1 MKGNGGSNVKRLWK
15 AAIAAVG
22 VALVAGPVLAVSP
35 AGATP
40 PTGYGFDN
48 TSHVIMGG
56 GSDTTYAVQTDLGRV
71 WNLSQKGGCQLV
83 TAVGATLGQCV
94 ATGSPETNTLTNY
107 QHDSVGQAPDVGSS
121 AGVSALNAMGT
132 VNYSGT
138 LRPIPAAVDGGAC
151 DGGSTGNLP
160 DFGRSSRGPRTTGGG
175 APGGNELTCDTFWGF
190 AQDGIEVTVF
200 NQRGPQVQA
209 AGGSAITPNELYHI
223 WNCDYDTWS
232 DIASLG
238 IAPGSANDAP
248 IVAWGMNSNS
258 GTYATMNDY
267 LIANGGAP
275 AGWAANNQACVKKK
289 IAASNIY
296 ALENDIKEIVNSPD
310 IASLSTAATSPN
322 NPKNWIWWGSFGA
335 FSAYPSLSKT
345 TRAGTTVTAV
355 AAKVNGVLPST
366 AGILANTYPIG
377 RTLYHVT
384 RVSDA
389 DCPTPAALCNF
400 TGTPGPAISGGG
412 TDLGVSGG
420 TSGVSGAVREYTRF
434 ICRNSAAQQGLNPYT
449 AVNLFSEVTG
459 ALNKSGF
466 VTVPLA
472 LRSPGSRCRVLS

>member
-1 MKGNGGSNVKRLWK
+1 M
-15 AAIAAVG
+15 G
-22 VALVAGPVLAVSP
+22 VAVMAGPLVATSP
-35 AGATP
+35 AGASP

-48 TSHVIMGG
+48 TSHVIVGG
-56 GSDTTYAVQTDLGRV
+56 GSDTTFPVQTDLGRV
-71 WNLSQKGGCQLV
+71 WNLSQKGGCPLV
-83 TAVGATLGQCV
+83 TSSTSSLLGTCV
-94 ATGSPETNTLTNY
+94 IPSPNNPETNTLVNY
-107 QHDSVGQAPDVGSS
+107 QHDTIGQAPDVGSS
-121 AGVSALNAMGT
+121 AGVSALNAMPST
-132 VNYSGT
+132 NYSGT
-138 LRPIPAAVDGGAC
+138 IRGLPAAVDGGAC
-151 DGGSTGNLP
+151 DGGSAGPNFP
-160 DFGRSSRGPRTTGGG
+160 DFARSSRGPKTTGGN

-200 NQRGPQVQA
+200 GARGAQVQA

-232 DIASLG
+232 DIASLN
-238 IAPGSANDAP
+238 IPVGSATDAP
-248 IVAWGMNSNS
+248 IVAWGMNTSS
-258 GTYATMNDY
+258 GTYATFNDY

-275 AGWAANNQACVKKK
+275 AGFG
-289 IAASNIY
+289 ASNAACIKKTDLTPATF
-296 ALENDIKEIVNSPD
+296 ALENDIKQIVNAETVP
-310 IASLSTAATSPN
+310 ALSTVATSVD

-335 FSAYPSLSKT
+335 FSAYPALSKT
-345 TRAGTTVTAV
+345 VRAGTTVTAI

-366 AGILANTYPIG
+366 SGVLANTYPIG

-400 TGTPGPAISGGG
+400 TGVANQGPAIGAGF
-412 TDLGVSGG
+412 DLGVAGA
-420 TSGVSGAVREYTRF
+420 TSGPSGAVREYTRF
-434 ICRNSAAQQGLNPYT
+434 ICRNSAAQQGKNPFT
-449 AVNLFSEVTG
+449 DVNLFSEVTG

>member
-1 MKGNGGSNVKRLWK
+1 
-15 AAIAAVG
+15 
-22 VALVAGPVLAVSP
+22 VALVASPLVAASP
-35 AGATP
+35 AGASP

-56 GSDTTYAVQTDLGRV
+56 GSDTTFAVQTDLGKV

-83 TAVGATLGQCV
+83 TGSTSSSLGTCV
-94 ATGSPETNTLTNY
+94 VPSPNNPETNTLVNY
-107 QHDSVGQAPDVGSS
+107 QHDTIGQAPDVGSS
-121 AGVSALNAMGT
+121 AGVSALNGMNP

-160 DFGRSSRGPRTTGGG
+160 DFARSSRGPKTSGGN
-175 APGGNELTCDTFWGF
+175 APGGNELTCNTFWGF

-200 NQRGPQVQA
+200 NQRGAQVQSA
-209 AGGSAITPNELYHI
+209 PGSAITANELYHI

-232 DIASLG
+232 DIPSLG
-238 IAPGSANDAP
+238 IAVGSANDGP
-248 IVAWGMNSNS
+248 IVAWGMNSSS

-289 IAASNIY
+289 IAATNIY
-296 ALENDIKEIVNSPD
+296 ALENDIEEIVNSPD
-310 IASLSTAATSPN
+310 ITSFSTANNSPN

-335 FSAYPSLSKT
+335 FSAYPALSKT
-345 TRAGTTVTAV
+345 VRFGTTVTAI

-366 AGILANTYPIG
+366 SGILANTYPIG

-384 RVSDA
+384 RVSDV
-389 DCPTPAALCNF
+389 DCPAPAALCDF
-400 TGTPGPAISGGG
+400 TGSPGPAIPAGG
-412 TDLGVSGG
+412 TDLNVAGG
-420 TSGVSGAVREYTRF
+420 TSGPSGAVREYTRF
-434 ICRNSAAQQGLNPYT
+434 ICRLSAAQQGKNPFT
-449 AVNLFSEVTG
+449 DVNLFSEVTG

-466 VTVPLA
+466 VTVPVA